1 MDHAESFCLDCG
13 GKASFALD
21 YVLIA
26 DCDCCQ
32 TLMSHVRILIVNY
45 TILAGAQS
53 GGVVTFEPALSGP
66 AFHNSDCQQAPIMRG
81 KRSRVVNAK
90 RTVLSKGVRSKLEK
104 DNCSMIDKKLVGWN
118 ADEFNDPHATGKRLV
133 RGFFGHTRF
142 ATSSKASMDGT
153 HPHQWSPRQNYSFF
167 SFQSAAA
174 SKMVE
179 LEATKSYKPMSSF
192 TPKPQLLGV
201 ENFVTHNG
209 DFEFYKINGN
219 FYDIEAIQQ
228 WLVRA
233 LHIPMPCTVDSA
245 AIAGMID
252 LLRVQ
257 GSFAL
262 SARYA
267 VCFEMCGGSKSL
279 DPMDSKITYPSVR
292 DYVAIGKVFDES
304 LLSLIKQRDMMSLE
318 DVSAS
323 CEMREEL
330 VGKVKGTLA
339 ELSSS
344 KDLSYDLVSA
354 VNALKKSFVS
364 FDVEGGDLS
373 TFVRA
378 SVNAFFDNDLLHST
392 RLFMENAKGLFI
404 WLTI

>member
-1 MDHAESFCLDCG
+1 
-13 GKASFALD
+13 
-21 YVLIA
+21 
-26 DCDCCQ
+26 
-32 TLMSHVRILIVNY
+32 
-45 TILAGAQS
+45 
-53 GGVVTFEPALSGP
+53 
-66 AFHNSDCQQAPIMRG
+66 MRG

-118 ADEFNDPHATGKRLV
+118 ADEFNDPNATGKRLV

-153 HPHQWSPRQNYSFF
+153 HPHQWSPRQNYSVF
-167 SFQSAAA
+167 SFQSAAV

-179 LEATKSYKPMSSF
+179 HEATKSNKPASSF
-192 TPKPQLLGV
+192 LPKSQLLGV

-219 FYDIEAIQQ
+219 YYDTEAIQQ

-233 LHIPMPCTVDSA
+233 LHIPLPCSVDSV
-245 AIAGMID
+245 AIAGIID

-257 GSFAL
+257 GCFAL

-267 VCFEMCGGSKSL
+267 VCFEMCGGGKSL
-279 DPMDSKITYPSVR
+279 DPMDPMITYPSVR
-292 DYVAIGKVFDES
+292 DYLAIGKVFDKS
-304 LLSLIKQRDMMSLE
+304 LLSLIKQKDVRSLE

-330 VGKVKGTLA
+330 AGKVKGALA
-339 ELSSS
+339 ELSLS
-344 KDLSYDLVSA
+344 KDLCYDLVSA
-354 VNALKKSFVS
+354 VNALTKSFVS
-364 FDVEGGDLS
+364 FDVEGGDLGN
-373 TFVRA
+373 FVRA
-378 SVNAFFDNDLLHST
+378 TVNAFFDNDLLHST
-392 RLFMENAKGLFI
+392 RLFMENAKGSFRR
-404 WLTI
+404 